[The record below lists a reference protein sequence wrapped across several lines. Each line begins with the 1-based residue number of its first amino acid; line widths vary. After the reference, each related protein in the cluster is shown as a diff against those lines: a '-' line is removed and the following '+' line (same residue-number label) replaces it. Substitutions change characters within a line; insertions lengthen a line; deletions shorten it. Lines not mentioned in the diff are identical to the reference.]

1 MFSKDISPSTSA
13 RVSTFLSP
21 DVKSKK
27 LILRE
32 TLKAGRMTIT
42 ADKKNRPE
50 MDNID
55 LMVNSKEL
63 AGMTTG

>member
-1 MFSKDISPSTSA
+1 
-13 RVSTFLSP
+13 
-21 DVKSKK
+21 
-27 LILRE
+27 
-32 TLKAGRMTIT
+32 MTIT